1 MNKVQ
6 KGKSWLIILGV
17 MALILA
23 LGFTTGGIIMT
34 VVGATGTL
42 NVAMLVG
49 GIIMILLGVGLLVV
63 GIYFA
68 WVGMALVATK
78 GSVEEENL
86 AVSKTQKEITE
97 KQRKEK
103 AEKAQKQNEQ
113 NDAE

>member
-6 KGKSWLIILGV
+6 KGKSLLIILGV
-17 MALILA
+17 MSLIIA
-23 LGFTTGGIIMT
+23 LGLTTGGIIMT
-34 VVGATGTL
+34 VVGVTGTL

-49 GIIMILLGVGLLVV
+49 GIVMILLGVGLLVV
-63 GIYFA
+63 GIYFV
-68 WVGMALVATK
+68 WVGMSLIATK
-78 GSVEEENL
+78 SSVEEENL

-103 AEKAQKQNEQ
+103 TEKTQKQNEK